1 MLPDLNGAN
10 ETAAGD
16 TEQEKVDAETDGAE
30 VRGFV

>member
-1 MLPDLNGAN
+1 VLPDLNGAN
-10 ETAAGD
+10 ETAAGN

>member
-1 MLPDLNGAN
+1 MLPDLNGAD
-10 ETAAGD
+10 ETAAGN

>member
-10 ETAAGD
+10 ETADGN
-16 TEQEKVDAETDGAE
+16 TEPEKVDAKTDGAE